1 MNFTQYLIESK
12 KEGVN
17 MYNFKNFTM
26 EGSQDVIL
34 AEEKSG
40 KNLHLE

>member
-1 MNFTQYLIESK
+1 
-12 KEGVN
+12 
-17 MYNFKNFTM
+17 MYNFNNYFM
-26 EGSQDVIL
+26 EENQDVIL

>member
-1 MNFTQYLIESK
+1 
-12 KEGVN
+12 
-17 MYNFKNFTM
+17 MYNFKDFTM

>member
-1 MNFTQYLIESK
+1 
-12 KEGVN
+12 

-26 EGSQDVIL
+26 EGSRDVIL

>member
-1 MNFTQYLIESK
+1 MYSLSEFY
-12 KEGVN
+12 KEDSRGV
-17 MYNFKNFTM
+17 
-26 EGSQDVIL
+26 SL

>member
-1 MNFTQYLIESK
+1 MYKF
-12 KEGVN
+12 KE
-17 MYNFKNFTM
+17 YK
-26 EGSQDVIL
+26 EGSQGVIL

>member
-1 MNFTQYLIESK
+1 
-12 KEGVN
+12 
-17 MYNFKNFTM
+17 MYNFKNFIM
-26 EGSQDVIL
+26 EGTQDVIL